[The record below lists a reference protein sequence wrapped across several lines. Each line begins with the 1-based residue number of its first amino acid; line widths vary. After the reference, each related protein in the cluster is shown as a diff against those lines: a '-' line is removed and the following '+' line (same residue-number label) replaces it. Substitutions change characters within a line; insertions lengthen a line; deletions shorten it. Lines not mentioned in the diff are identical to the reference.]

1 MLRFTVIASIAIAAL
16 CVPGAPRRAKAGLER
31 EIRVATLAPR
41 NSTFMREF
49 QRLDRRLRKETG
61 GGVGFRLYASGVA
74 GDEKDVIRKMRAG
87 QLDAAMVTSDG
98 LGLVLPEVSVLRA
111 PGVIT
116 SYEQLGAVQKVM
128 LPEFDREFESKGF
141 KLIAWGEAGEYRYF
155 SRRPVQEPADI
166 RTMRPW
172 LWPSSPIMRETWRA
186 IGANPVPLGMGEVYG
201 ALQTRMVDLVES
213 TAIAYVAMQWHTTDL
228 AHVTEDSS
236 GVLTGAWLMNESVFE
251 GLKPEWREVLME
263 LASENNQSNRVRTRK
278 ADLQAYKRLVKRGM
292 KVSKLSDA
300 GKRKMAE
307 INSRVCARLAGR
319 IYPKELLERVEA
331 IAGAHR

>member
-1 MLRFTVIASIAIAAL
+1 MLRCSVIALIAVSAL
-16 CVPGAPRRAKAGLER
+16 CVPGAPRSARAGLQR

-41 NSTFMREF
+41 NSAFMREF
-49 QRLDRRLRKETG
+49 QRLDKRLRKATG

-98 LGLVLPEVSVLRA
+98 QGRVLPEVSVLRA

-116 SYEQLGAVQKVM
+116 SYEQLGAVQDVM
-128 LPEFDREFESKGF
+128 LPEFDREFEQKGF

-155 SRRPVQEPADI
+155 SRRAVQEPADI

-213 TAIAYVAMQWHTTDL
+213 TAITYVALQWHTTDL

-236 GVLTGAWLMNESVFE
+236 GVLIGAWLMNKSTFD
-251 GLKPEWREVLME
+251 GLKPEWQKAMME
-263 LASENNQSNRVRTRK
+263 LATENNQANRVRTRK

-292 KVSKLSDA
+292 QVSKLSEA
-300 GKRKMAE
+300 GRQQMAE
-307 INSRVCARLAGR
+307 INAKVRARLAGR
-319 IYPKELLERVEA
+319 IYPAELLQRVEA
-331 IAGAHR
+331 IARAHR